1 MHISRYQ
8 TDPTT
13 GLTSIKPEPAPIP
26 TAREQRNITV
36 TRRKRGTDTRQP
48 RHGHPETRSIPRNRG
63 TEESL
68 LTWQG
73 HNGRHEWNRGP
84 NTRKGSGGG
93 NVPGN
98 AVRAIPTGP
107 THGTRPKTGNPVR
120 TVTRAKWAA
129 LLERADRA
137 GIDPTKV
144 DLLERVMIAADGEH
158 GRPKHT
164 MKIRIDSITQSEW
177 NRIDSIRLK
186 KRTR

>member
-1 MHISRYQ
+1 MHASRLH
-8 TDPTT
+8 TDPNT
-13 GLTSIKPEPAPIP
+13 GITNIKPKPTPIP
-26 TAREQRNITV
+26 TTREQRNVTV

-48 RHGHPETRSIPRNRG
+48 RHGHPETRSNPRTRG
-63 TEESL
+63 AEETL

-73 HNGRHEWNRGP
+73 HNGRNEWNRGP
-84 NTRKGSGGG
+84 KAKKNTSGN

-107 THGTRPKTGNPVR
+107 TGGTRPTTGNPVR

-144 DLLERVMIAADGEH
+144 DLLERVMIAADSEH
-158 GRPKHT
+158 GRAKHT
-164 MKIRIDSITQSEW
+164 MKIRIDSITQNEW